1 MRDARSLFSVK
12 KIDLLDKVSY
22 LEDLGNAESELRQL
36 KKFGKDLHS
45 RSLLAGVTSGFSQ
58 SKFEIQC
65 DSFCGE
71 KELFRGALL
80 TDSYQVQR
88 KRQTFQEISQQL
100 QLVTRLGL
108 SLKSNIK
115 SGEFNSLD
123 NKESTVSVSSS
134 VIIKGDSSRYSK
146 RK

>member
-1 MRDARSLFSVK
+1 MDGFSCVKDLESL
-12 KIDLLDKVSY
+12 
-22 LEDLGNAESELRQL
+22 EN
-36 KKFGKDLHS
+36 FGKDLHS

-100 QLVTRLGL
+100 QLVTRLRL
-108 SLKSNIK
+108 SLKSK
-115 SGEFNSLD
+115 TKTSQFNSLD
-123 NKESTVSVSSS
+123 NKESKVTDKFKLSYYR
-134 VIIKGDSSRYSK
+134 GD
-146 RK
+146 